1 LSSFGSSL
9 SDPLRRHA
17 LMASLVL
24 HGLVLIGMGAYL
36 LRPNVLDQNGSGV
49 AAANEVVF
57 EFGGID
63 KDIPVVKPA
72 DVKSVPNPTSR
83 VAKPVSENL
92 AVQKQVVQKLA
103 PKEPIIKPTQPKP
116 RGLPNPAEKK
126 DATSRQGPNP
136 NKPAR
141 TIKSQ
146 AVGLPKSAAAN
157 VIKFKAGT
165 PLSTQKPTSKVS
177 DSKPRPSSADEP
189 VQATQPVKLAA
200 TASAALASSAPT
212 SSAPTSSAPT
222 SSAPTS
228 SAPARVETGTIGASG
243 PKAGPVAEA
252 PASTSN
258 ARTTSTREPT
268 LPASPVATGQ
278 TGATQETESVLT
290 SERSSKPVAV
300 RETGLPTLAG
310 LSDASDSK
318 KPKSGAA
325 ESSADSG
332 PAGSG
337 GKPVATVARETG
349 PAGTGTN
356 NSNSNTAA
364 RDSDPAASQ
373 NNQSGASNRET
384 APTAASGVAT
394 AGSNRETG
402 PAMTTSAK
410 TPGSSQESG
419 PGSKSPATTGSS
431 TPETRGPSAAG
442 PAGPSAAGPSAA
454 GSSTSEPQGS
464 GSGAGMAGPAGS
476 KPSGSSAE
484 GTGVSG
490 SSGVGAEKAVRRCA
504 IVIDVR
510 RISPPL
516 RANMSPAILDPN
528 GRKIWPDANAVQD
541 VESDLVNET
550 GIASF
555 VASPQA
561 ALSLLVPGVNPLE
574 VRAVGTAMAEGVKD
588 SSVRDYVVVS
598 LADAQRIVTLGKNC
612 QVVFV
617 K

>member
-1 LSSFGSSL
+1 LNRLGSSL
-9 SDPLRRHA
+9 NDPLRRRA
-17 LMASLVL
+17 LMASVFL
-24 HGLVLIGMGAYL
+24 HGLVLAGMGVYL
-36 LRPNVLDQNGSGV
+36 LRPNIMPLGQASPEV
-49 AAANEVVF
+49 ANEVVF

-63 KDIPVVKPA
+63 RAPSDRAPSDRTSSEVKLA
-72 DVKSVPNPTSR
+72 EVKSVPKSISR
-83 VAKPVSENL
+83 VAKPVAGKPAL
-92 AVQKQVVQKLA
+92 RKPVARVVKAMPERPVL
-103 PKEPIIKPTQPKP
+103 KPVQPKA
-116 RGLPNPAEKK
+116 RVLPITSGKK
-126 DATSRQGPNP
+126 VAVSRQEPNP

-141 TIKSQ
+141 AIESQ
-146 AVGLPKSAAAN
+146 AVPLPNSAAAN
-157 VIKFKAGT
+157 AIKVNPQPIKLKAIAASPT
-165 PLSTQKPTSKVS
+165 LKPTPKAS
-177 DSKPRPSSADEP
+177 DPKPAPSSAGKP
-189 VQATQPVKLAA
+189 VQVTQPVKPTA
-200 TASAALASSAPT
+200 ASAAPT
-212 SSAPTSSAPT
+212 TSEPS
-222 SSAPTS
+222 
-228 SAPARVETGTIGASG
+228 RVETGPVVGTAASSPNLG
-243 PKAGPVAEA
+243 PLTDAPVSTPSA
-252 PASTSN
+252 PTAPTRESTS
-258 ARTTSTREPT
+258 
-268 LPASPVATGQ
+268 PASPVATGR
-278 TGATQETESVLT
+278 TAATQETGSVPNPEG
-290 SERSSKPVAV
+290 SGKPVAV

-310 LSDASDSK
+310 SSGASDP
-318 KPKSGAA
+318 KPKLSVA
-325 ESSADSG
+325 EAKADSG
-332 PAGSG
+332 PAGSRSQ
-337 GKPVATVARETG
+337 PATSEARETG
-349 PAGTGTN
+349 PAGAGMNTN
-356 NSNSNTAA
+356 NSASSNSATSNSAPSNSATV
-364 RDSDPAASQ
+364 RETGPTTSTT
-373 NNQSGASNRET
+373 NQSGAS
-384 APTAASGVAT
+384 S
-394 AGSNRETG
+394 RETG
-402 PAMTTSAK
+402 SAAATPAK

-419 PGSKSPATTGSS
+419 PGTKPQAGTGSSTGSS
-431 TPETRGPSAAG
+431 TPETRGPSTTG
-442 PAGPSAAGPSAA
+442 PAGATGPAGTT
-454 GSSTSEPQGS
+454 GSSTSESQGS

-598 LADAQRIVTLGKNC
+598 LGDAQRIVTLGKNC